1 MELSAVARRCR
12 SILVIS
18 LLAFVACAPVRAN
31 MVLSNVILHF
41 EAGEPTRQDIE
52 IENIG
57 DESLYVDVRPHVVE
71 HPGTGQERRVFIA
84 DPREAGLLVTP
95 NKLVVPPGGRKL
107 VRFVDLKPGHS
118 EERVYRV
125 AVTPVTGELEAR
137 ASGLKILVG
146 YEVLVLAQP
155 AAPNP
160 QLNGQRDG
168 RSMTFRNDGNT
179 NVMLREG
186 RQCATDDTPV
196 DDCQVLG
203 ARRLYPG
210 NEWMVELPY
219 DRPLEYY
226 IGIGTRSTVERWQ

>member
-1 MELSAVARRCR
+1 MAGPFR
-12 SILVIS
+12 SIQTLF
-18 LLAFVACAPVRAN
+18 LLALIAWAPAHAN

-57 DESLYVDVRPHVVE
+57 DEPLYVDVRPHVVE
-71 HPGTGQERRVFIA
+71 DPGTDRERRVFVA

-95 NKLVVPPGGRKL
+95 NKLVVAPKGRKR
-107 VRFVDLKPGHS
+107 VRFVDLKPGHP

-125 AVTPVTGELEAR
+125 AVTPVVGELEAQ

-155 AAPNP
+155 AAPDAA
-160 QLNGQRDG
+160 LVGQRDG
-168 RSMTFRNDGNT
+168 RTMVFRNDGNT

-186 RQCATDDTPV
+186 RQCASEDTPV
-196 DDCQVLG
+196 DDCRVLG
-203 ARRLYPG
+203 AKRLYPG
-210 NEWMVELPY
+210 NEWSVQLPY

-226 IGIGTRSTVERWQ
+226 LGIGTRSTVERWP

>member
-1 MELSAVARRCR
+1 MARPTCKRVLLSA
-12 SILVIS
+12 
-18 LLAFVACAPVRAN
+18 FVLIASAPAHAS

-41 EAGEPTRQDIE
+41 ESGEPTRQDIE

-57 DESLYVDVRPHVVE
+57 DEPLYVDVRPHVVE
-71 HPGTGQERRVFIA
+71 NPGTEGEQRVFIA

-95 NKLVVPPGGRKL
+95 NKLVVAPHGRKR
-107 VRFVDLKPGHS
+107 VRFVDLKPGHT

-125 AVTPVTGELEAR
+125 AVTPVVGELEAQT
-137 ASGLKILVG
+137 SGLKILVG

-155 AAPNP
+155 AAPSP
-160 QLNGQRDG
+160 GLVGERNGREM
-168 RSMTFRNDGNT
+168 RFRNDGNT

-186 RQCATDDTPV
+186 RQCASDDTPV

-203 ARRLYPG
+203 AKRLYPG
-210 NEWMVELPY
+210 NRWTVELPH

-226 IGIGTRSTVERWQ
+226 IGVGTRSSVERWP